1 MSTSFRVYIIKC
13 AKTEKCYISYTESPN
28 KSYNP
33 ITYLNSVYKKTKDKY
48 IELGKSI
55 EEHGLKEHK
64 YLFVKENLTKEQAI
78 ELTESLREKTVDR
91 SLHDGATP
99 SIFDKELAMILKDEL
114 EIIRND
120 EDINDA

>member
-13 AKTEKCYISYTESPN
+13 AKTNKCYISYTESPN

-55 EEHGLKEHK
+55 EEHGLREHK
-64 YLFVKENLTKEQAI
+64 YLFVRENLTKEDAKD
-78 ELTESLREKTVDR
+78 LTETLREKTKDR
-91 SLHDGATP
+91 SLHDDIAP
-99 SIFDKELAMILKDEL
+99 SIFDKELEMLLNEN
-114 EIIRND
+114 ND